1 MRTIIHGLM
10 LFIALGAAPM
20 AYADADTDMDTHN
33 NTLRVTVDGLVC
45 SFCAQG
51 IDKSLRR
58 LPATEDVYVS
68 LQKRLVAVALRD
80 GQNIDDALLTKTLK
94 DAGYTVR
101 AIDRVTTP
109 ISALRDDAQ

>member
-1 MRTIIHGLM
+1 MRNIIHV
-10 LFIALGAAPM
+10 IALLIAIGAAPM
-20 AYADADTDMDTHN
+20 AYADSHN

-68 LQKRLVAVALRD
+68 LEKRLVAVALRE

-109 ISALRDDAQ
+109 LATLREATNE

>member
-1 MRTIIHGLM
+1 MRTIIAVLTLLM
-10 LFIALGAAPM
+10 AIGAAAPM
-20 AYADADTDMDTHN
+20 AYADTDVGTDNT
-33 NTLRVTVDGLVC
+33 TLRVTVDGLVC

-68 LQKRLVAVALRD
+68 LEKRLVAVALRD
-80 GQNIDDALLTKTLK
+80 GQNIDDALLTKTLQ

-101 AIDRVTTP
+101 AIDRVITP
-109 ISALRDDAQ
+109 LSVLRDNAQ